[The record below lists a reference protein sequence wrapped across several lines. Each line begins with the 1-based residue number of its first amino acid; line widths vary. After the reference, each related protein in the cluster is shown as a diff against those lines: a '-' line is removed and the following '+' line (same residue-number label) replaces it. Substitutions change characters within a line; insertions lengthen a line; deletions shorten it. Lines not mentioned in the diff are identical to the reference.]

1 MLKMI
6 NPKLSKMQVWF
17 ILFLGSYV
25 TSILVPTA
33 FAQAVD
39 EDVVIYA
46 DGNLLTMNPDQPT
59 ASAMAVKQG
68 KIIAVGD
75 LSTCVFFLTEHQ
87 QQHI

>member
-1 MLKMI
+1 M
-6 NPKLSKMQVWF
+6 
-17 ILFLGSYV
+17 

-46 DGNLLTMNPDQPT
+46 DGNLPNMNPDQPT

-68 KIIAVGD
+68 KNIAVGD
-75 LSTCVFFLTEHQ
+75 LSTCFFHYLMVRQHQ
-87 QQHI
+87 YIDKEYK

>member
-46 DGNLLTMNPDQPT
+46 DGNLLTMNYC
-59 ASAMAVKQG
+59 SWRHV
-68 KIIAVGD
+68 D
-75 LSTCVFFLTEHQ
+75 LFFFITSWFVS
-87 QQHI
+87 ISI